1 VNRPVILRK
10 PGPDQEM
17 GLLRRAILAV
27 SGWRPGVY
35 LFIAVTCL
43 YFASMSREVP
53 WGDARPIYEVAESM
67 VNLQGISVPVRWP
80 SDAPP
85 GRGGKFYA
93 AQPWIPSLLHLPG
106 AAFRSALWRLHPVP
120 ELAHLSAI
128 FACHLAGTLLGGLVA
143 WLFFRLCLRHGA
155 SPPLAGVAAI
165 LLATTSIVWVYA
177 RSPFSEISQIAA
189 FTGFFLD
196 FSQFLQRPDRR
207 TGLRTGLWAGLLLN
221 TKYIYALSFPGA
233 LLLVVL
239 AHRKALRSLAAPL
252 GRAALGFLP
261 GLLLALLYNYLRFGS
276 IMKTGYLKVGDVMVE
291 NVLVSL
297 WGFLFSPGKSL
308 FLYTPALVL
317 ALLGFPSFWRS
328 HRWTVLAMLATVAPV
343 VLLYCCYPAWPGD
356 WAWGPRYAVFAVPV
370 LLLPAISFFSA
381 ARRPG
386 RWLAVGLLVVGLCV
400 QLLGNAFYWDHFIRI
415 GLDARTKW
423 LGQPNR
429 SASVTADKG
438 GYCEGCFEDTY
449 PTVWLGP
456 FQPILGHLWLIRHVP
471 FGHDWKR
478 ASQDA
483 PWRRHTR
490 LNVDAKATYERA
502 RMDHWLYETSKYR
515 IPGWIVLLL
524 LLGAGTGAGI
534 LFVRRTREDC
544 RFSSQ

>member
-1 VNRPVILRK
+1 
-10 PGPDQEM
+10 M

>member
-1 VNRPVILRK
+1 MNGPVNLHSVS
-10 PGPDQEM
+10 
-17 GLLRRAILAV
+17 RRAIRAV

-53 WGDARPIYEVAESM
+53 WGDARAIYDVAESM
-67 VNLQGISVPVRWP
+67 VNLQGVSVPVRWP

-85 GRGGKFYA
+85 GRNGKFYA
-93 AQPWIPSLLHLPG
+93 AQPFIPSLLHLPG
-106 AAFRSALWRLHPVP
+106 AALRGALWHLHPGP
-120 ELAHLSAI
+120 ELEHLSAV

-143 WLFFRLCLRHGA
+143 WLFFCLCLRHGA
-155 SPPLAGVAAI
+155 SPPLAGLAAI

-177 RSPFSEISQIAA
+177 RSPFSEITQIAG
-189 FTGFFLD
+189 FTGFFLE
-196 FSQFLQRPDRR
+196 LTKLVERPDRR
-207 TGLRTGLWAGLLLN
+207 TALLAGLWAGLLLN

-252 GRAALGFLP
+252 LSAALGFLP
-261 GLLLALLYNYLRFGS
+261 GLLMALLYNYLRFGS
-276 IMKTGYLKVGDVMVE
+276 IMKTGYAGIGNVLVE

-317 ALLGFPSFWRS
+317 AVLGFPGLWRS
-328 HRWTVLAMLATVAPV
+328 HRWTVLAMLATIVPV
-343 VLLYCCYPAWPGD
+343 ILLYCCYPAWPGD
-356 WAWGPRYAVFAVPV
+356 WAWGPRYAVFAIPV
-370 LLLPAISFFSA
+370 LLLPVISFFSS
-381 ARRPG
+381 ARRTG
-386 RWLAVGLLVVGLCV
+386 RSLAVALLAVGLCV

-456 FQPILGHLWLIRHVP
+456 FQPILGHLWLLRHVP
-471 FGHDWKR
+471 FHHDWKR
-478 ASQDA
+478 ASEDA
-483 PWRRHTR
+483 PWRRHTQ
-490 LNVDAKATYERA
+490 LAIEAKATYDRA
-502 RMDHWLYETSKYR
+502 RVDLWLYDTDKYR
-515 IPGWIVLLL
+515 IEGWIVLLL

-534 LFVRRTREDC
+534 LFVRRTRETD
-544 RFSSQ
+544 RLS

>member
-1 VNRPVILRK
+1 
-10 PGPDQEM
+10 M
-17 GLLRRAILAV
+17 
-27 SGWRPGVY
+27 Y

-53 WGDARPIYEVAESM
+53 WGDARAIYDVAESM
-67 VNLQGISVPVRWP
+67 VNLQGVSVPVRWP

-85 GRGGKFYA
+85 GRNGKFYA
-93 AQPWIPSLLHLPG
+93 AQPFIPSLLHLPG
-106 AAFRSALWRLHPVP
+106 AALRGALWHLHPGP
-120 ELAHLSAI
+120 ELEHLSAV

-143 WLFFRLCLRHGA
+143 WLFFCLCLRHGA
-155 SPPLAGVAAI
+155 SPPLAGLAAI

-177 RSPFSEISQIAA
+177 RSPFSEITQIAG
-189 FTGFFLD
+189 FTGFFLE
-196 FSQFLQRPDRR
+196 LTKLVERPDRR
-207 TGLRTGLWAGLLLN
+207 TALLAGLWAGLLLN

-252 GRAALGFLP
+252 LSAALGFLP
-261 GLLLALLYNYLRFGS
+261 GLLMALLYNYLRFGS
-276 IMKTGYLKVGDVMVE
+276 IMKTGYAGIGNVLVE

-317 ALLGFPSFWRS
+317 AVLGFPGLWRS
-328 HRWTVLAMLATVAPV
+328 HRWTVLAMLATIGPV
-343 VLLYCCYPAWPGD
+343 ILLYCCYPAWPGD
-356 WAWGPRYAVFAVPV
+356 WAWGPRYAVFAIPV
-370 LLLPAISFFSA
+370 LLLPVISFFSS
-381 ARRPG
+381 ARRTG
-386 RWLAVGLLVVGLCV
+386 RSLAVALLAVGLCV

-456 FQPILGHLWLIRHVP
+456 FQPILGHLWLMRHVP

-490 LNVDAKATYERA
+490 LNIDAKATYERA
-502 RMDHWLYETSKYR
+502 RMDHWLYETRKYR
-515 IPGWIVLLL
+515 IEGWIVLLL

-534 LFVRRTREDC
+534 LFVRRTREDG
-544 RFSSQ
+544 RFSLQ

>member
-1 VNRPVILRK
+1 MNGPVNLHSVS
-10 PGPDQEM
+10 
-17 GLLRRAILAV
+17 RRAIRAV

-85 GRGGKFYA
+85 GRNGKFYA
-93 AQPWIPSLLHLPG
+93 AQPFIPSLLHLPG
-106 AAFRSALWRLHPVP
+106 AALRGALWHLHPGP
-120 ELAHLSAI
+120 ELEHLSAV

-143 WLFFRLCLRHGA
+143 WLFFCLCLRHGA
-155 SPPLAGVAAI
+155 SPPLAGLAAI

-177 RSPFSEISQIAA
+177 RSPFSEITQIAG
-189 FTGFFLD
+189 FTGFFLE
-196 FSQFLQRPDRR
+196 LTKLVERPDRR
-207 TGLRTGLWAGLLLN
+207 TALLAGLWAGLLLN

-252 GRAALGFLP
+252 LSAALGFLP
-261 GLLLALLYNYLRFGS
+261 GLLMALLYNYLRFGS
-276 IMKTGYLKVGDVMVE
+276 IMKTGYAGIGNVLVE

-317 ALLGFPSFWRS
+317 AVLGFPGLWRS
-328 HRWTVLAMLATVAPV
+328 HRWTVLAMLATIVPV
-343 VLLYCCYPAWPGD
+343 ILLYCCYPAWPGD
-356 WAWGPRYAVFAVPV
+356 WAWGPRYAVFAIPV
-370 LLLPAISFFSA
+370 LLLPVISFFSS
-381 ARRPG
+381 ARRTG
-386 RWLAVGLLVVGLCV
+386 RSLAVALLAVGLCV

-456 FQPILGHLWLIRHVP
+456 FQPILGHLWLMRHVP

-490 LNVDAKATYERA
+490 LNIDAKATYERA
-502 RMDHWLYETSKYR
+502 RMDHWLYETRKYR
-515 IPGWIVLLL
+515 IEGWIVLLL

-534 LFVRRTREDC
+534 LFVRRTREDG
-544 RFSSQ
+544 RFSLQ